1 MTGCDN
7 GWEKLYGPEYH
18 KLSPSE
24 QQHIDKLKQEQVLK
38 REIEFEQELD
48 DYEEGLDESNFS

>member
-48 DYEEGLDESNFS
+48 DYEDWYE